1 MRRRSFLKAAAV
13 AGLAGTAGGRAV
25 LAQPAETVAAFPKG
39 FLWGVSTSSYQIEGA
54 VNADGRGPSVWDTFS
69 HAYGKVVNG
78 DTGAVACD
86 HYNRY
91 AEDVELMARAGMRA
105 YRFSVA
111 WPRVQPTGT
120 GAPNAKGLD
129 FYDRLTDALLAK
141 GIEPW
146 PCLFHWDLPQA
157 LQDKGGWT
165 NRDSASW
172 FADYAQIVASRIG
185 DRAKHWCMLNE
196 PSVVAIFGHGYGS
209 HAPGVTGKA
218 NYFKAIHHQNL
229 AQGTALKALRA
240 AGGGKGWQLGTVL
253 SLQPVWPV
261 GGLDANYP
269 ASLMWDALWNRA
281 CLDPL
286 LKGSYPELLEKD
298 FAPLVKA
305 GDLETIRQPI
315 DFLGLNYYS
324 RMHQQPDPGG
334 LFGTGYGSPPEGT
347 RRTGMEWPVEPDGL
361 AEILSELQEEY
372 DNPPVYVMENGAD
385 YPDTVGPQGKV
396 EDGDRI
402 AFIRDHL
409 LSARKAIDEGS
420 NLKGWFVWTLLD
432 NFEWAEGYRR
442 HFGLV
447 QVDRQTMKR
456 TPKASYYWYA
466 DVIRKN
472 GVPTSV

>member
-1 MRRRSFLKAAAV
+1 MRRRSFLKAAAA
-13 AGLAGTAGGRAV
+13 AGFTSMAPPSL
-25 LAQPAETVAAFPKG
+25 LAQPPPGGAEFPKG
-39 FLWGVSTSSYQIEGA
+39 VLWGCSTSAYQIEGA
-54 VNADGRGPSVWDTFS
+54 VSADGRGPSVWDTFS
-69 HAYGKVVNG
+69 HAFGKVANG
-78 DTGAVACD
+78 DTGDVACD

-91 AEDVELMARAGMRA
+91 QEDVDLMAKAGMRA

-120 GAPNAKGLD
+120 GPANAAGLD
-129 FYDRLTDALLAK
+129 FYDRLTDSLLAR
-141 GIEPW
+141 GIDPW

-165 NRDSASW
+165 NRDIAGW
-172 FADYAQIVASRIG
+172 FTDYALMVAARIG

-196 PSVVAIFGHGYGS
+196 PSVVAIFGHGLGG
-209 HAPGVTGKA
+209 HAPGMTGKS
-218 NYFKAIHHQNL
+218 NCFKAIHHQNL
-229 AQGTALKALRA
+229 AQGAALKAIRSA
-240 AGGGKGWQLGTVL
+240 GGKGWKLGTVL
-253 SLQPVWPV
+253 ALQPCWPV
-261 GGLDANYP
+261 GGLEANYP
-269 ASLMWDALWNRA
+269 ASVMWDAVWNRA

-286 LKGSYPELLEKD
+286 LKGQYPELLEKD

-305 GDLETIRQPI
+305 GDLATIHQPI
-315 DFLGLNYYS
+315 DFLGVNYYS

-334 LFGTGYGSPPEGT
+334 LFGTGYGAPPEGT
-347 RRTGMEWPVEPDGL
+347 RRTGMEWPIEPDGL
-361 AEILSELQEEY
+361 AEILVELKQSY
-372 DNPPVYVMENGAD
+372 GNPPVYVTENGAHFQ
-385 YPDTVGPQGKV
+385 DTVGPSGKV
-396 EDGDRI
+396 EDGERI

-409 LSARKAIDEGS
+409 LNGRKVIEEGV

-456 TPKASYYWYA
+456 TPKASYHWYA

-472 GVPTSV
+472 GVPVTA